1 MNKKIS
7 HYIFSLLLSVY
18 FRSVDVARLEMITKV
33 QNSFVSIV
41 VFWVPVSTCARLLP
55 FEPSMV
61 VYHLRGK
68 TGWSTVCSN
77 GKRKSPM
84 QNFDQDWRVPF
95 AQPLLNDT

>member
-1 MNKKIS
+1 MLFQTEKEHSSVLLELILKRNKK
-7 HYIFSLLLSVY
+7 
-18 FRSVDVARLEMITKV
+18 E
-33 QNSFVSIV
+33 IV
-41 VFWVPVSTCARLLP
+41 
-55 FEPSMV
+55 V
-61 VYHLRGK
+61 VYHLHGK